1 MRGITQTIHGAIMSF
16 ETESDV
22 AVEES
27 VDSEVLE
34 LTEREIAIAQGE
46 DVDATALDDVVDSD
60 VSLVDS
66 VADELL
72 GDEKPAEKEAPVSSD
87 VYSQEITDKAKSFG
101 LSDDDVKAFGS
112 ETALRLHVSL
122 LERIEGLKVEKPAE
136 DVKAEVVAEQQPDT
150 VSDDLID
157 LALYEGEGLD
167 EDEKWDDRSLAIP
180 RALRRE
186 QEIRIQLQEQVKSL
200 VEAEQARVTRQV
212 EDTFHST
219 VDTLDDGTFGRS
231 RDSSGR
237 VVKLSDEQFANRTK
251 LYKEVDL
258 LASALQEKS
267 VREGKPVELT
277 WEEVVEKARVTAFGS
292 PKVSKAEALKK
303 QSASRRPV
311 STSASAQR
319 QVPKDDSAESIAELP
334 DVKALWDKF
343 QRENGN

>member
-1 MRGITQTIHGAIMSF
+1 MSF
-16 ETESDV
+16 ESDV

-27 VDSEVLE
+27 VESEVLE

-46 DVDATALDDVVDSD
+46 DPDAVALDDVVDSD
-60 VSLVDS
+60 VSVVDQ

-72 GDEKPAEKEAPVSSD
+72 GDAKPEEKKAEAVEPPKYSEA
-87 VYSQEITDKAKSFG
+87 ITGKAKSLG
-101 LSDDDVKAFGS
+101 LSDEDVEAFGS
-112 ETALRLHVSL
+112 EAALRLHVSL
-122 LERIEGLKVEKPAE
+122 LERIEGLSATKAVDEVKTESAEEKVEPTQDE
-136 DVKAEVVAEQQPDT
+136 
-150 VSDDLID
+150 LID
-157 LALYEGEGLD
+157 LALYEGEDLP

-186 QEIRIQLQEQVKSL
+186 QEARIQLQEQVKSL
-200 VEAEQARVTRQV
+200 LEAEQARVTRQV

-231 RDSSGR
+231 RDASGR

-258 LASALQEKS
+258 LASALQEKA

-319 QVPKDDSAESIAELP
+319 QIPKDDSPESIAELP
-334 DVKALWDKF
+334 DIKALWDKF